1 MTLPFDEKLT
11 LLRNLTYLTRSL
23 EVPLHEPCVFIMIHS
38 YCVIYKLF
46 AHVWVFTYCMH
57 AIIVGVRI
65 VLQLKE
71 MWVVNAAEAT
81 DVKIRE
87 ECQPGKPIPVFS
99 ETAHKVACVYCII
112 LV

>member
-1 MTLPFDEKLT
+1 
-11 LLRNLTYLTRSL
+11 
-23 EVPLHEPCVFIMIHS
+23 
-38 YCVIYKLF
+38 
-46 AHVWVFTYCMH
+46 MH

-99 ETAHKVACVYCII
+99 ETAHKVADVCLYYGSASLLRHYHCRGYDF
-112 LV
+112 

>member
-1 MTLPFDEKLT
+1 M
-11 LLRNLTYLTRSL
+11 
-23 EVPLHEPCVFIMIHS
+23 CV
-38 YCVIYKLF
+38 CVHIYI
-46 AHVWVFTYCMH
+46 ACVCSMH

-99 ETAHKVACVYCII
+99 DCIQGCLI
-112 LV
+112 V